1 MKISI
6 VTACYNS
13 ASTIEETL
21 LSVAT
26 QRYHDF
32 EHIVVDGESTDET
45 PAIIARRRE
54 SIATILSERDHG
66 MYDAM
71 NKGIALATGDVI
83 GFLNA
88 DDVYSDDTVLA
99 QIASAFEHKDVDA
112 CYADLVYVDRMN
124 PRRVVRYWKSQPYRE
139 GLLASGWMPAHPT
152 FFVRRDV
159 FREHGGFDLTF
170 PHQADFDLSV
180 RFFLKARIRAV
191 YIPRVL
197 VRMRSGGASSGIMHI
212 IRGNIEAYR
221 ACRKNGLNVSPL
233 FIVRKII
240 SRVPQFFDKPR
251 VAKIR

>member
-1 MKISI
+1 MKISVI
-6 VTACYNS
+6 TACYNS
-13 ASTIEETL
+13 ASTIEETIM
-21 LSVAT
+21 SVAT

-32 EHIVVDGESTDET
+32 EHIIVDGGSTDET
-45 PAIIARRRE
+45 AATIARRRE
-54 SIATILSERDHG
+54 HIATILSERDHG

-71 NKGIALATGDVI
+71 NKGIARATGDVI

-124 PRRVVRYWKSQPYRE
+124 PQRVVRYWKSQPYRE
-139 GLLASGWMPAHPT
+139 GLLANGWMPAHPT

-170 PHQADFDLSV
+170 PHQADFDLSM

-221 ACRKNGLNVSPL
+221 ACRKNGLNVSPM
-233 FIVRKII
+233 FILRKII
-240 SRVPQFFDKPR
+240 SRVPQFFDKPSVSEGR
-251 VAKIR
+251 